1 MSAGR
6 PSGLGRR
13 LGPGSLFAA
22 VLVPLLLA
30 ASGCTTDPGAA
41 AGDAAGASGPVPFA
55 DCAGL
60 TAPPAAAAGAVPQ
73 PSTVAAPQPSAAAGS
88 PSGGGTPLPDVSLA
102 CFADGTVVDVAAVRG
117 PAVINFWGSWC
128 KPCREELP
136 ALQRLADRTAGQL
149 HLIGV
154 NTYDDRDPAVAV
166 AEDLGLRFPSLV
178 DRDRQLL
185 LAVERV
191 GLPLTLF
198 VDGDGEIRR
207 TYEGTVDD
215 ATLADLVG
223 RELGLAVAP

>member
-6 PSGLGRR
+6 PSGPGRWLGLGRWLR
-13 LGPGSLFAA
+13 PGSWFAA
-22 VLVPLLLA
+22 ALVPLLLV

-60 TAPPAAAAGAVPQ
+60 TAPPAAAA
-73 PSTVAAPQPSAAAGS
+73 VAAPQPSTDVGT
-88 PSGGGTPLPDVSLA
+88 PGGGTPLPDVSLA
-102 CFADGTVVDVAAVRG
+102 CFADGTVIDVAAVRG

-128 KPCREELP
+128 QPCREELP

-178 DRDRQLL
+178 DRDRKLL

-198 VDGDGEIRR
+198 VDADGEIRR

-215 ATLADLVG
+215 ATLADLVE
-223 RELGLAVAP
+223 RELGLTVAR

>member
-6 PSGLGRR
+6 RLRAGPS
-13 LGPGSLFAA
+13 FAA
-22 VLVPLLLA
+22 ALVPLLLV
-30 ASGCTTDPGAA
+30 ASGCTTDPGAG

-60 TAPPAAAAGAVPQ
+60 TAPPAASA
-73 PSTVAAPQPSAAAGS
+73 VAAPQPSTGGAAPQ
-88 PSGGGTPLPDVSLA
+88 PSTDVGTPGGGTPLPAVSLA
-102 CFADGTVVDVAAVRG
+102 CFADGTVIDVAAVRG

-128 KPCREELP
+128 QPCREELP

-154 NTYDDRDPAVAV
+154 NTYDDRNPAVAV

-178 DRDRQLL
+178 DRDRKLL

-198 VDGDGEIRR
+198 VDADGEIRR

-215 ATLADLVG
+215 ATLADLVE
-223 RELGLAVAP
+223 RELGLTVAR

>member
-6 PSGLGRR
+6 R
-13 LGPGSLFAA
+13 LRPGPLFAA
-22 VLVPLLLA
+22 ALVPLLLA
-30 ASGCTTDPGAA
+30 ATGCTADPGAGA
-41 AGDAAGASGPVPFA
+41 ADAAGASGPVPFA

-60 TAPPAAAAGAVPQ
+60 TQPPA
-73 PSTVAAPQPSAAAGS
+73 AAPQPSAGAGTAAG
-88 PSGGGTPLPDVSLA
+88 GGVPLPDVSLA

-128 KPCREELP
+128 QPCREELP

-198 VDGDGEIRR
+198 VDGAGEIRR

-215 ATLADLVG
+215 ATLADLVE
-223 RELGLAVAP
+223 RELGLTVAP